1 MERARKQEFVEGLAG
16 KLAGAQCV
24 YVTDF
29 TGLDV
34 ERITL
39 LRSKLRASDV
49 DYVVVK
55 NTLARRAI
63 AGTVAE
69 PLGGLLEGPTA
80 FALGR
85 ADVVAAAKVLTD
97 FAKDG
102 DLPRIKGGVVAGR
115 IVSQDEIRR
124 LAALPAREVL
134 LSQMLGSLRSPIQ
147 GFVFVLSGLLAKFV
161 RTVDAVRAQ
170 KAERQ
175 PAAPAEA
182 VGGGAAASAAPVEAS
197 SGETEGSAAPVE
209 ASTGETQASAPPAVE
224 APGAGTEGS
233 APPEATGATDAAKG
247 AAPESAEPG
256 TGSAEAQQ

>member
-1 MERARKQEFVEGLAG
+1 MERARKQEFVEDLAG

-34 ERITL
+34 ERITQ
-39 LRSKLRASDV
+39 LRSKLRASSV
-49 DYVVVK
+49 EYVVVK

-63 AGTVAE
+63 AGTAAE
-69 PLGGLLEGPTA
+69 PLEGLLEGPTA

-115 IVSQDEIRR
+115 IVSLDEIRR

-134 LSQMLGSLRSPIQ
+134 LSHMVGSLKSPIQ
-147 GFVFVLSGLLAKFV
+147 GFVFVLSGLLLKFV
-161 RTVDAVRAQ
+161 RTVDALRAQ
-170 KAERQ
+170 KADREE
-175 PAAPAEA
+175 AALAAVETQSAEA
-182 VGGGAAASAAPVEAS
+182 SVREDEAAASGEQAAAE
-197 SGETEGSAAPVE
+197 
-209 ASTGETQASAPPAVE
+209 
-224 APGAGTEGS
+224 
-233 APPEATGATDAAKG
+233 G

-256 TGSAEAQQ
+256 QGSAEAQQ

>member
-39 LRSKLRASDV
+39 LRSKLRASHV

-63 AGTVAE
+63 AGTLAE
-69 PLGGLLEGPTA
+69 PLQDLLEGPTA

-85 ADVVAAAKVLTD
+85 ADVVAAAKALTD

-124 LAALPAREVL
+124 LAALPGREVL
-134 LSQMLGSLRSPIQ
+134 LSQMVGSLKSPIQ
-147 GFVFVLSGLLAKFV
+147 GFVYVLSGLLSKFV
-161 RTVDAVRAQ
+161 RTLDAVRAQ
-170 KAERQ
+170 RAETE
-175 PAAPAEA
+175 P
-182 VGGGAAASAAPVEAS
+182 AAPVEAVAS
-197 SGETEGSAAPVE
+197 PVETAPAEASAAPE
-209 ASTGETQASAPPAVE
+209 AESTE
-224 APGAGTEGS
+224 
-233 APPEATGATDAAKG
+233 PEAGA
-247 AAPESAEPG
+247 S
-256 TGSAEAQQ
+256 EAQA